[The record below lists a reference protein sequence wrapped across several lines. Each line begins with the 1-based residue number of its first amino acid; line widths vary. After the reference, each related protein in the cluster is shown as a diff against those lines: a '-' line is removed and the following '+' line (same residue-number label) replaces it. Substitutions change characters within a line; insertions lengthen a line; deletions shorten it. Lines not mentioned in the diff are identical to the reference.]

1 VSLLLD
7 ALKRAEDAKRAKAE
21 AATGSQSEQSNP
33 AESASTKTSGALA
46 LEDSRRLENATDA
59 VDVPLLSL
67 EADDHHAGKPVL
79 SARLA
84 ISAAEVSTS
93 EPTPSAPAL
102 TLEAM
107 LDSELGYTDGKKSEQ
122 PPLTLA
128 VTPTHSKSLNSP
140 QSLIELENIPTQA
153 DIASVAAPAP
163 TPTPTPAPD
172 LESNRQAIKNAFAVK
187 QTATNP
193 AKAKWILPV
202 VSVLIGAAGVG
213 SWYVWNEVN
222 RLNKPGVALVLRPA
236 AATPDTTPD
245 TTPATIPAT
254 TSATATPPPAVAAI
268 TTENAASPT
277 ADGKPTTV
285 RANDAPAALPP
296 LLPPPATQIK
306 DERKTAPQTPAP
318 ATPREAVARKI
329 DALPPLGGAENGANR
344 ILLKPSSAN
353 VQTVSTALSAGY
365 AALIGGDYATAKRR
379 YAEAISAN
387 NNNVDAHLGFATA
400 AARSGDASDLAL
412 AITHYQ
418 RVLELDPRN
427 STASA
432 ALIVFS
438 AGPATGRTTAGGAS
452 NPLAEKESELKLL
465 IAHDPTSANAHYL
478 LGNLYAEQRRWRDAQ
493 QSFFEA
499 TRLAPQIA
507 DYSYNLAVSLDN
519 LNQAVSAANFYRR
532 ALSATTKGQFDTAAV
547 QRRISQLTEPAKDN
561 AVSR

>member
-1 VSLLLD
+1 MSLLLD

-67 EADDHHAGKPVL
+67 EVDDHHAGKPVL

-140 QSLIELENIPTQA
+140 QSLIELENTPTQA
-153 DIASVAAPAP
+153 DIASVPAPAP

-187 QTATNP
+187 QTATSST
-193 AKAKWILPV
+193 KAKWILPV
-202 VSVLIGAAGVG
+202 VSVLIAAAGGG

-222 RLNKPGVALVLRPA
+222 RLNKPGVALVPRPA
-236 AATPDTTPD
+236 AA
-245 TTPATIPAT
+245 TPATIPAT

-285 RANDAPAALPP
+285 RADDAPAALPP

-306 DERKTAPQTPAP
+306 EERKTAPQTPTP

-438 AGPATGRTTAGGAS
+438 AGPATGRTRAGGAS
-452 NPLAEKESELKLL
+452 NPLAEKESELRLL
-465 IAHDPTSANAHYL
+465 IAQDPTSANAHYL

>member
-1 VSLLLD
+1 MSLLLD

-33 AESASTKTSGALA
+33 AENASTKTSGALA

-67 EADDHHAGKPVL
+67 EVDDHHAGKPVL

-140 QSLIELENIPTQA
+140 QSLIELENTPTQA

-202 VSVLIGAAGVG
+202 VSVLIAAAGVG

-236 AATPDTTPD
+236 
-245 TTPATIPAT
+245 
-254 TSATATPPPAVAAI
+254 SATATPPPAVAAI

-465 IAHDPTSANAHYL
+465 IAQDPTSANAHYL

>member
-1 VSLLLD
+1 MSLLLD

-67 EADDHHAGKPVL
+67 EVDDHHAGKPVL

-140 QSLIELENIPTQA
+140 QSLIELENTPTQA

-193 AKAKWILPV
+193 AKAKWILPM
-202 VSVLIGAAGVG
+202 VSVLIAAAGVG

-222 RLNKPGVALVLRPA
+222 RLNKPGVALVPRPA
-236 AATPDTTPD
+236 
-245 TTPATIPAT
+245 
-254 TSATATPPPAVAAI
+254 SATATPPPAVAAI

-465 IAHDPTSANAHYL
+465 IAQDPTSANAHYL

>member
-1 VSLLLD
+1 MSLLLD

-67 EADDHHAGKPVL
+67 EVDDHHAGKPVL

-140 QSLIELENIPTQA
+140 QSLIELENTPTQA

-202 VSVLIGAAGVG
+202 VSVLIAAAGVG

-236 AATPDTTPD
+236 
-245 TTPATIPAT
+245 
-254 TSATATPPPAVAAI
+254 SATATPPPAVAAI

>member
-33 AESASTKTSGALA
+33 AENASTKTSGALA

-67 EADDHHAGKPVL
+67 EVDDHHAGKPVL

-140 QSLIELENIPTQA
+140 QSLIELENTPTQA

-202 VSVLIGAAGVG
+202 VSVLIAAAGVG

-236 AATPDTTPD
+236 
-245 TTPATIPAT
+245 
-254 TSATATPPPAVAAI
+254 SATATPPPAVAAI

-465 IAHDPTSANAHYL
+465 IAQDPTSANAHYL

>member
-67 EADDHHAGKPVL
+67 EVDDHHAGKPVL

-140 QSLIELENIPTQA
+140 QSLIELENTPTQA

-202 VSVLIGAAGVG
+202 VSVLIAAAGVG
-213 SWYVWNEVN
+213 SWYVWNEVD

-236 AATPDTTPD
+236 A
-245 TTPATIPAT
+245 
-254 TSATATPPPAVAAI
+254 ATATPPPAVAAI

>member
-1 VSLLLD
+1 MSLLLD

-67 EADDHHAGKPVL
+67 EVDDHHAGKPVL

-140 QSLIELENIPTQA
+140 QSLIELENTPTQA
-153 DIASVAAPAP
+153 DIASVPAPAP

-187 QTATNP
+187 QTATSST
-193 AKAKWILPV
+193 KAKWILPV
-202 VSVLIGAAGVG
+202 VSVLIAAAGVG
-213 SWYVWNEVN
+213 GWYVWNEVN
-222 RLNKPGVALVLRPA
+222 RLNKPGVALVPRPA
-236 AATPDTTPD
+236 AA
-245 TTPATIPAT
+245 TPATIPAT

-277 ADGKPTTV
+277 ADGKPTPG
-285 RANDAPAALPP
+285 RADDAPAALPP

-306 DERKTAPQTPAP
+306 DERKTAPQAP
-318 ATPREAVARKI
+318 TSATPREAVARKI

-365 AALIGGDYATAKRR
+365 AALIGGDYATAKHR

-465 IAHDPTSANAHYL
+465 IAQDPTSANAHYL

>member
-67 EADDHHAGKPVL
+67 EVDDHHAGKPVL

-140 QSLIELENIPTQA
+140 QSLIELENTPTQA

-202 VSVLIGAAGVG
+202 VSVLIAAAGVG

-236 AATPDTTPD
+236 
-245 TTPATIPAT
+245 
-254 TSATATPPPAVAAI
+254 SATATPPPAVAAI